1 MIPVETQFYT
11 FGVTI
16 LLGVLMGIFFDFYR
30 ETRRKV
36 RLKKL
41 GTDIFDLMVWIFFT
55 CLAFGTL
62 LYVNNGEVRGFTFLG
77 IFLGLLVYFSL
88 LSRSAVKG
96 IRLAVR
102 AGFGFFSFLWKL
114 IRVPMVIFYKMLYYP
129 ANFIS
134 LLILKALIPVTN
146 MLKKLRSLIRR

>member
-11 FGVTI
+11 FAVTI
-16 LLGVLMGIFFDFYR
+16 LLGVLMGVFFDFYR

-41 GTDIFDLMVWIFFT
+41 GTDIFDFLVWVFFAG
-55 CLAFGTL
+55 LAFGTL

-77 IFLGLLVYFSL
+77 IFLGLLVYFGFF
-88 LSRSAVKG
+88 SRPAVKG
-96 IRLAVR
+96 IRLTVH
-102 AGFGFFSFLWKL
+102 AGSKVFSFLWKL
-114 IRVPMVIFYKMLYYP
+114 IRVPMIIFYKCIYFP
-129 ANFIS
+129 ANLIS
-134 LLILKALIPVTN
+134 LLILKAVIPVTN